1 MKKFRTYLSLMLVL
15 CLVFPLLAACNTAD
29 NDSPADTSAPDSA
42 DRTVLTNIF
51 AETPSQL
58 PEEARVYK
66 EVIPLYDRDAGT
78 VTEFLLEWKEAA
90 GEDGIYRDIYTG
102 WLYTLSEDGELLDK
116 TEIPLPDDFF
126 SLGGGIVLPDTVIC
140 TGFNSDI
147 EPVVWKTDRE
157 SGEIT
162 STGSI
167 REMTGT
173 AMDFDT
179 FGIKTFDGEGRVY
192 WTDYHTVFVLNPDFT
207 LSFVHNFPTKIY
219 TMARGADGNVWVT
232 FNAGMESCA
241 AVIDP
246 ETKELGTCH
255 TFTRSMDSGNA
266 PTHYLLN
273 SSMNAG
279 ESAYNFFYYDLI
291 GALWG
296 VTVTGDGTLE
306 ETQVFDLFNSGIS
319 KLNTG
324 SAFEHELSPVAFVTD
339 ELFLTWKNNGQGW
352 ANRRDELV
360 LHRRTEDIDMSKQ
373 SVITIAYAY
382 PLQASA
388 VEHITEFK
396 RTHLNVGIVWED
408 YSQYATE
415 DNGRAGEE
423 KLCFDLVNGFVE
435 PDIVITDASYA
446 LYYGIPMRTLRDDM
460 VITQL
465 YRNNLYVDLVPYLE
479 RDEELN
485 FGNLFGC
492 VRRLFD
498 DGNGGMWGISTD
510 LEANTLLGSP
520 ALSGKF
526 PSKGYW
532 NLTEMLDFL
541 DSLPEGREKIYSYSQ
556 TNAYNN
562 VLTTQGYGYFI
573 DGGTCSFDSAEF
585 LRYLEFIETL
595 PEDYKEWDKTSPAAY
610 LRNIPPAEREQ
621 ALNKA
626 LGTGEIA
633 LTCEFFSSCRNLMK
647 ALFPEEYV
655 PLPVGFA
662 AESDTG
668 FRVHADTTYI
678 ITTYADDP
686 GLCFE
691 LLKSFFVCEMNYM
704 DTYSIYHPLFTRKD
718 HFRTAMDECA
728 ELFTDIRP
736 LTEEEYAGL
745 YEILDN
751 AGSPILEDTPDD
763 VWNIVNEEMSAFLS
777 GMGTAEECAKKIQ
790 SRVSIWLAEHE

>member
-1 MKKFRTYLSLMLVL
+1 MKKFRTYLPLFLVL
-15 CLVFPLLAACNTAD
+15 CLVFPLFAACNPAETGGQP
-29 NDSPADTSAPDSA
+29 DSSAPDSA
-42 DRTVLTNIF
+42 DGTVLTNIF

-58 PEEARVYK
+58 PEEARVY
-66 EVIPLYDRDAGT
+66 ENVLPLYDRESGT
-78 VTEFLLEWKEAA
+78 ITEFLLEWKEAP
-90 GEDGIYRDIYTG
+90 GEDGIYRDFYTG
-102 WLYTLSEDGELLDK
+102 RLCTLSEDGELLEN

-126 SLGGGIVLPDTVIC
+126 ALGGGIVLPDTVIC
-140 TGFNSDI
+140 TGVNSAK

-162 STGSI
+162 STGSV
-167 REMTGT
+167 REITGA
-173 AMDFDT
+173 AMDFY
-179 FGIKTFDGEGRVY
+179 TFDVSTFDEEGRVY
-192 WTDYHTVFVLNPDFT
+192 WTDYYTVLVLNPDLT
-207 LSFVHNFPTKIY
+207 PAFVYEFPSKIY

-232 FNAGMESCA
+232 FDAGAESCA

-246 ETKELGTCH
+246 ETKKTGTRY
-255 TFTRSMDSGNA
+255 TFTRGTDSGNA
-266 PTHYLLN
+266 PAHYLLN
-273 SSMNAG
+273 SSMKSG
-279 ESAYNFFYYDLI
+279 ESAYNFFYYDII

-296 VTVTGDGTLE
+296 VTVTEDGTLE

-319 KLNTG
+319 RLNTS
-324 SAFEHELSPVAFVTD
+324 SAFEHELSPVAFLTD
-339 ELFLTWKNNGQGW
+339 ELFLTWKNNGKGW
-352 ANRRDELV
+352 AERRDELV
-360 LHRRTEDIDMSKQ
+360 LHRRTADIAMSGQ
-373 SVITIAYAY
+373 TVITVAYAY
-382 PLQASA
+382 PLQPSA
-388 VEHITEFK
+388 VEHITGFK
-396 RTHLNVGIVWED
+396 RTHPDVSIVWED
-408 YSQYATE
+408 YSRYATE

-446 LYYGIPMRTLRDDM
+446 LYYGIPVRTLRDDM

-479 RDEELN
+479 RDDELN

-498 DGNGGMWGISTD
+498 DGNGGMWGISTA

-520 ALSGKF
+520 ALSGQY
-526 PSKGYW
+526 PDKGCW

-541 DSLPEGREKIYSYSQ
+541 DSLPEGTEKIYSYSQ
-556 TNAYNN
+556 TSAYNN
-562 VLTTQGYGYFI
+562 VLTAQGCGYFI

-585 LRYLEFIETL
+585 LRYLRFIEAL
-595 PEDYKEWDKTSPAAY
+595 PEDYKEWDRTSPAAY

-633 LTCEFFSSCRNLMK
+633 LTCEYFSSCRSLMK
-647 ALFPEEYV
+647 ALYPEKYAPV
-655 PLPVGFA
+655 PVGFA
-662 AESDTG
+662 SESGTG

-678 ITTYADDP
+678 ITTYAEDP
-686 GLCFE
+686 DLCFE
-691 LLKSFFVCEMNYM
+691 LLKSFFVCEMNYE
-704 DTYSIYHPLFTRKD
+704 DTFSVYHPLFTRKD
-718 HFRTAMDECA
+718 HFRASMDACA

-745 YEILDN
+745 YEILDH
-751 AGSPILEDTPDD
+751 AGSPILEDTPED

-790 SRVSIWLAEHE
+790 SRVSIWLSEHE